1 MSNDS
6 RLSVAMREV
15 HGLWRS
21 GRAELDEA
29 IVLVT
34 MGDST
39 GQRAQHLRNA
49 LQARASF
56 DAAIHEQEQRE
67 EQALKSAVPPSP
79 EVGQP

>member
-1 MSNDS
+1 MSNDP

-49 LQARASF
+49 LADRASF
-56 DAAIHEQEQRE
+56 YAAIQEQEHRE
-67 EQALKSAVPPSP
+67 EQALAGAVPPAI
-79 EVGQP
+79 ELGQS